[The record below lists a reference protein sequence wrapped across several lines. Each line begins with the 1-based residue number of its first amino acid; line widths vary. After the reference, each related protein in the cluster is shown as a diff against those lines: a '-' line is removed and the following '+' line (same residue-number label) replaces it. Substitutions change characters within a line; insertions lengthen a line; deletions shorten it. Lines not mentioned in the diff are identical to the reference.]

1 MPTACLRTTNT
12 VSRPV
17 AQRLPRTITVHG
29 LLAADL
35 ALGDRDR
42 EAARYGPW
50 NAVCPSPEDFA
61 TVPLLWTGELQE
73 LLPGPAR
80 ELLAK
85 QRDKFD
91 RDWADVVAAYPDL
104 ETPAA
109 DGDEASPK
117 DRYRHAWLLVN
128 TRTFYYVS
136 ARLRR
141 KVRPSDTDN
150 CMCLQPMADLF
161 NHDDGVAGGCH
172 VGYDGS
178 GFSVHAERDF
188 APGEEVRISYGRHPG
203 DMLLVEYGF
212 ALGAAQN
219 RWDEVGL
226 DDVLLPR
233 LTRRQRDALDDAGFL
248 GGYVLDCNGV
258 CHRTQVAVRR
268 LCCSVGEWRRFADG
282 VDDGSASQAKV
293 DGLLVEILGEFRDKA
308 EKMIEQVE
316 GMTELGK
323 PEQRAVLAQRWG
335 QIKELL
341 TSNIAKLRSRD
352 DS

>member
-1 MPTACLRTTNT
+1 M
-12 VSRPV
+12 SRAV
-17 AQRLPRTITVHG
+17 AQRLPRSITVHG

-35 ALGDRDR
+35 ALSDRDR

-50 NAVCPSPEDFA
+50 NAVCPLPNDFV
-61 TVPLLWTGELQE
+61 TVPLLWPTELQA
-73 LLPGPAR
+73 LLPRPAR
-80 ELLAK
+80 ELLAR
-85 QRDKFD
+85 QQEKFD
-91 RDWADVVAAYPDL
+91 RDWADVAAAYPDRDI
-104 ETPAA
+104 PA
-109 DGDEASPK
+109 GEGEASLR

-150 CMCLQPMADLF
+150 CMCLQPVADLF

-172 VGYDGS
+172 VGFDGS
-178 GFSVHAERDF
+178 GFSVRAERGF

-212 ALGAAQN
+212 SLGADQN

-248 GGYVLDCNGV
+248 GQYVLDCNGV
-258 CHRTQVAVRR
+258 CHRTQVAARR
-268 LCCSVGEWRRFADG
+268 LCCTVGEWRRFADG
-282 VDDGSASQAKV
+282 VDDGAASQAKV
-293 DGLLVEILGEFRDKA
+293 DELVAEILGELRGNAVKIIG
-308 EKMIEQVE
+308 EVE
-316 GMTELGK
+316 GLAEVGE
-323 PEQRAVLAQRWG
+323 PEQRAVLAQRWK

-341 TSNIAKLRSRD
+341 NSNIEKLQGSD
-352 DS
+352 KS